1 MPKRITLFENLRAVP
16 YTPFYLAIA
25 RGDWER
31 EGLDVRVET
40 SPAMAQTAEALLDGR
55 ADVSWGGPMRVMTY
69 HDKKPDCP
77 LVCFGQVV
85 ARDPF
90 ILVGREPNERFRF
103 QDLARLRVAVADE
116 APTPWMTFQDDLG
129 RAGLPPGKLK
139 RTPDQAMS
147 DNVAALRAGKIDV
160 VQVFEP
166 YAEQLVSE
174 GIGHI
179 WHRFAERG
187 DIAYTS
193 FYTTRDF
200 AKRQRRTCRAL
211 VKGIGRAQLAL
222 HSEPAADIA
231 RTIRPFFPELTQ
243 RRLARMISN
252 YRKSGLWAKTPALP
266 PEAFTRLKAALLS
279 GGLIKRDVPYEN
291 AVDARLSNT
300 KIDDS

>member
-1 MPKRITLFENLRAVP
+1 MPKTITLFENLRAVP

-25 RGDWER
+25 RGDWTR
-31 EGLDVRVET
+31 EGIDVRVET
-40 SPAMAQTAEALLDGR
+40 SPAMSQTAEALLDGR

-69 HDKKPDCP
+69 HDKDPECP

-90 ILVGREPNERFRF
+90 ILVGREPNKHFRF
-103 QDLARLRVAVADE
+103 QDLAGLKVAVAEE
-116 APTPWMTFQDDLG
+116 APTPWLTFQDDLG
-129 RAGLPPGKLK
+129 RAGFPPDRLK
-139 RTPDQAMS
+139 RTPDQPMA
-147 DNVAALRAGKIDV
+147 DNVAALRAGELDV

-166 YAEQLVSE
+166 YAEQLVTE
-174 GIGHI
+174 GAGHI

-193 FYTTRDF
+193 FYTTKAF
-200 AKRQRRTCRAL
+200 AKRQRKTCRAL
-211 VKGIGRAQLAL
+211 VRGIGRAQIAL
-222 HSEPAADIA
+222 HSTPANEVAKA
-231 RTIRPFFPELTQ
+231 IREFFPELTQ
-243 RRLARMISN
+243 RRLSRMISG

-279 GGLIKRDVPYEN
+279 GELIERDVPYNN

-300 KIDDS
+300 KIDDL